1 MSGLDCAM
9 MLLSGYRAVSVR
21 NHMYVDPAATSQSI
35 PINLKITFPEL
46 PCADVT
52 VNVESR
58 TANGKSIM
66 SVMGL
71 EGSCG
76 KDIEIITTGED
87 ASAALSALVDL
98 IAARFG
104 EAE

>member
-1 MSGLDCAM
+1 
-9 MLLSGYRAVSVR
+9 
-21 NHMYVDPAATSQSI
+21 
-35 PINLKITFPEL
+35 
-46 PCADVT
+46 VT

-87 ASAALSALVDL
+87 ATAALSALVDL

>member
-1 MSGLDCAM
+1 MPS
-9 MLLSGYRAVSVR
+9 
-21 NHMYVDPAATSQSI
+21 
-35 PINLKITFPEL
+35 
-46 PCADVT
+46 DVT

-87 ASAALSALVDL
+87 AIAALSALVDL